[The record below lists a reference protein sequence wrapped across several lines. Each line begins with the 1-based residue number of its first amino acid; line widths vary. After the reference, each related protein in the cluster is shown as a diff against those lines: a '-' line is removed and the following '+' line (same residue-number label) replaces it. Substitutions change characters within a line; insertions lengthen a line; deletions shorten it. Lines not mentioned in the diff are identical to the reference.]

1 MPHGLRRRIYAFSL
15 SIALILS
22 AAGGLL
28 FLSSL
33 RSSQRYQD
41 ILYQLTQI
49 RQIRSDIS
57 QTSEL
62 VQNYVVANQENG
74 EACYSKWTA
83 VSYGINH
90 LKSGDETA
98 AMMAEDLQSYQA
110 HTADTFD
117 SLMQGRAAADISPLY
132 QSFLEQQEERLF
144 LCDLLANFLSDQM
157 IQQYPSIMRD
167 SHSYLALF
175 LGILLCLLLLTAYFS
190 YTFTRSVCH
199 PVQKLVDQ
207 AGELMEGNYQTPD
220 LKSAEQDEIGY
231 LTHAFNE
238 MKHQILENFQSK
250 EQLWHVES
258 LLKDAEYR
266 ALQSQINPHFLFNV
280 LAVATEAALTENA
293 DRTMDII
300 ERISYMLH
308 YSLTSVRD
316 GAPLADEL
324 KTVRAYI
331 FLQEQRFGARIVFSL
346 QEAEDLPE
354 IKIPGMTLQPI
365 VENAVVHGVA
375 DMLSGAEIHITASVC
390 ASGVELCVRDNGCGM
405 SPELI
410 DALNCGAY
418 DSKGSQSTGLGVLN
432 VRDRMEL
439 FYHRPGLFHIVSKK
453 GEGTAVYLTYPIAP
467 P

>member
-1 MPHGLRRRIYAFSL
+1 M
-15 SIALILS
+15 
-22 AAGGLL
+22 
-28 FLSSL
+28 
-33 RSSQRYQD
+33 
-41 ILYQLTQI
+41 
-49 RQIRSDIS
+49 
-57 QTSEL
+57 
-62 VQNYVVANQENG
+62 
-74 EACYSKWTA
+74 WTA

-266 ALQSQINPHFLFNV
+266 ALQSQINPHFLSTFW
-280 LAVATEAALTENA
+280 LLQRRRPSRKT
-293 DRTMDII
+293 RTGPW
-300 ERISYMLH
+300 
-308 YSLTSVRD
+308 TS
-316 GAPLADEL
+316 
-324 KTVRAYI
+324 
-331 FLQEQRFGARIVFSL
+331 S
-346 QEAEDLPE
+346 
-354 IKIPGMTLQPI
+354 
-365 VENAVVHGVA
+365 
-375 DMLSGAEIHITASVC
+375 SGSPTCSTTASP
-390 ASGVELCVRDNGCGM
+390 ASGTEPPWRTSSRPCGRTSFCRSSASAPG
-405 SPELI
+405 SP
-410 DALNCGAY
+410 
-418 DSKGSQSTGLGVLN
+418 S
-432 VRDRMEL
+432 L
-439 FYHRPGLFHIVSKK
+439 FRRRRTCRKSRSRG
-453 GEGTAVYLTYPIAP
+453 
-467 P
+467 